1 MILKIR
7 PFTYRTYIRWVFL
20 RVTKLA
26 KIRNMYCI
34 FNLRQYFI
42 GDLKYFLQKIL
53 QNKIS
58 AYSKKL
64 RFKRYREKAKIRSSR
79 KLPDI
84 HVRHFKCRKIILLPH
99 PFNKVLTLLLYKA
112 QAIIYS
118 LNNSAL
124 AIIKKIPP
132 INI

>member
-26 KIRNMYCI
+26 KIRNMCCI
-34 FNLRQYFI
+34 FILRQYFI

-64 RFKRYREKAKIRSSR
+64 RFKRYREIKR
-79 KLPDI
+79 KLDHPENYQI
-84 HVRHFKCRKIILLPH
+84 YMYAISSAGKSFYFRIL
-99 PFNKVLTLLLYKA
+99 
-112 QAIIYS
+112 S
-118 LNNSAL
+118 
-124 AIIKKIPP
+124 IKY
-132 INI
+132 

>member
-26 KIRNMYCI
+26 KIRNMCCI

-84 HVRHFKCRKIILLPH
+84 GYYPDSKLILVQRWPDVFML
-99 PFNKVLTLLLYKA
+99 FCSSA
-112 QAIIYS
+112 QHCTTS
-118 LNNSAL
+118 V
-124 AIIKKIPP
+124 
-132 INI
+132 

>member
-1 MILKIR
+1 MIQDI
-7 PFTYRTYIRWVFL
+7 TSVYSI
-20 RVTKLA
+20 
-26 KIRNMYCI
+26 IC
-34 FNLRQYFI
+34 
-42 GDLKYFLQKIL
+42 DLKEITKKVKI
-53 QNKIS
+53 K
-58 AYSKKL
+58 
-64 RFKRYREKAKIRSSR
+64 SSR

-124 AIIKKIPP
+124 AIIKKIPH